1 VLRGLC
7 GLRHLHGLDLPVAV
21 VAPLVKIIP
30 ARTLINFVLRIVRAL
45 NVDHL
50 AGLNLGAALVGQ
62 YFRFALAHDQ
72 LGLTG

>member
-7 GLRHLHGLDLPVAV
+7 GLRRFRGLNLPITV

-30 ARTLINFVLRIVRAL
+30 ARTLVNFILRIVRAL

-62 YFRFALAHDQ
+62 DFRFALAHDQ